1 MASLAPNNAV
11 LGEKYARHL
20 LKRTTFT
27 YNQALVRSFSSLTL
41 AQAIDSLFEEKPL
54 VLALLYD
61 PTTKTGQD
69 GKNTLIDTETGL
81 PKGQN
86 VIANH
91 NTTAKTLAICFFS
104 FCISSFGQKLVQKVQ
119 AEQLKIVSPLLVYC
133 TTKRFL
139 LDIKLL
145 GVSIY
150 PFIFFNYFFR
160 L

>member
-27 YNQALVRSFSSLTL
+27 YTQALVRSFSSLTL

-54 VLALLYD
+54 VLALPYD

-104 FCISSFGQKLVQKVQ
+104 FCISSFGQKLVRKVQ
-119 AEQLKIVSPLLVYC
+119 ARAIKDCFSIASLLHNK
-133 TTKRFL
+133 TL
-139 LDIKLL
+139 
-145 GVSIY
+145 
-150 PFIFFNYFFR
+150 FIGYKTAGCFYIPVYFF
-160 L
+160 